1 MAPHPAPFGFRS
13 QQEQKRTLNRKFMI
27 EENWDEVLEE
37 CIPKKI
43 RPRKAIPG
51 QSSKA
56 TVFQKHAPLQNDP
69 RHWGPEFLR
78 CLEELA
84 SLTRNQLPKAQKLC
98 LEEVNAR
105 QNRHGPDASSRKWV
119 AELEVA
125 DIERVIKRLRSE
137 MASANKK
144 RSTKAQQS
152 KQVKEEAMKSDEDYS
167 GLVKEEPV
175 ESDEESSKA
184 SVASSSFKAPKM
196 ANTARSGSYYS
207 TTTQPGQLIRQ
218 SKPQSELS
226 RAQDSPASQ
235 SKSQMDERLGLAD
248 RMLDVED
255 NIAEGQFLLGKNFQE
270 QIASLGIPA
279 LDKGAEDTMVKAR
292 LKQHWIESMRT
303 GLDLEKQKM
312 RRD

>member
-56 TVFQKHAPLQNDP
+56 TVFQNTLLS
-69 RHWGPEFLR
+69 RTILVIG
-78 CLEELA
+78 
-84 SLTRNQLPKAQKLC
+84 LPKAQKLC

-175 ESDEESSKA
+175 ESDEDSSR
-184 SVASSSFKAPKM
+184 APKM

-248 RMLDVED
+248 RMLNVED
-255 NIAEGQFLLGKNFQE
+255 NIAEGEFLLGKNFQE

-303 GLDLEKQKM
+303 GLDIQKQKM